1 MKQDAVTYVAGHA
14 GLIGSAVVRRL
25 EREGYRTLITK
36 RRNELDLQ
44 NAAAVDEFFEEVRPE
59 YVILAAGRVGG
70 IMENQSFPADFMDE
84 NVAIQLNVLK
94 AARKTGVRRMILF
107 GSSCMYPRECP
118 QPMAEAALLSGKPE
132 PTSLPYAVSK
142 LLGMYM
148 CLAYNKQDREARF
161 IPVIPNSA
169 YGPYDNF
176 DPKSSHVLS
185 ALLARFHEAKVTG
198 AQSICLWG
206 TGSPRREFIHADDI
220 AGACVHLLLE
230 EDLTVEFPI
239 NIGIGEDV
247 SIKELAELIA
257 GVVGYR
263 GELNWDSTKPD
274 GAPRKL
280 LDSARIRSL
289 GWKPRIGLCE
299 GLTETYRWYVNH
311 LKAAPVPMQVGGD
324 NRTGAQVS
332 CA

>member
-1 MKQDAVTYVAGHA
+1 MGMKRDAVIYVAGHA
-14 GLIGSAVVRRL
+14 GLIGSALVRRL
-25 EREGYRTLITK
+25 ERDGYRSPITR

-44 NAAAVDEFFEEVRPE
+44 DTRAVNEFFEEVHPE
-59 YVILAAGRVGG
+59 YVMLAAGRVGG

-94 AARKTGVRRMILF
+94 AARKTGVRRLILF
-107 GSSCMYPRECP
+107 GSSCMYPRECS
-118 QPMAEAALLSGKPE
+118 QPMAETALLSGNPE

-142 LLGMYM
+142 LLGTYM
-148 CLAYNKQDREARF
+148 CLAYNKQDHDVRF

-169 YGPYDNF
+169 YGPHDNF
-176 DPKSSHVLS
+176 DPKAAHVSS
-185 ALLARFHEAKVTG
+185 ALLARFHEAKLTG
-198 AQSICLWG
+198 AESVGLWG
-206 TGSPRREFIHADDI
+206 SGSPRREFVHADDI
-220 AGACVHLLLE
+220 ADACVHLLAE

-239 NIGIGEDV
+239 NIGIGQDV

-289 GWKPRIGLCE
+289 GWKPRIGLHE
-299 GLTETYRWYVNH
+299 GLRETYRWYVDH
-311 LKAAPVPMQVGGD
+311 LKTTPVPMHVGG
-324 NRTGAQVS
+324 R
-332 CA
+332 